1 MGYMGMCG
9 PKGYVFSVILVINR
23 LLHLNFSVD
32 MGMFIRRS
40 HFFYHYRKENNN
52 NNNNNF
58 IIIYTKINKSPS
70 QKPFTNYVYSNL
82 TLVWTREQIVMQVSN
97 RVSFNV
103 QVINSVSNFW
113 SGHKKGREIIEILG
127 SWPHTTPNFSGVP
140 LAWVESFL
148 LFSKIEIC
156 SENQHKFMSFE
167 DAKSF

>member
-40 HFFYHYRKENNN
+40 HFFYHYRKENQ
-52 NNNNNF
+52 
-58 IIIYTKINKSPS
+58 